1 MLKQIRKLR
10 SKTFQRT
17 EMTMISSGICRPRN
31 LSINSKGSIH
41 DDATATELGFR
52 AGTVAGDIHLEQ
64 FGGILVSAFGQQW
77 FETGSLSMYFMHA
90 TADAEPVEATLDVE
104 ESAAPLSNAQVVA
117 RMQTPEGV
125 TVAEGTASVGSSSAP
140 TALYSRDRR
149 PVDASTLRMLRHATP
164 GRPLETIT
172 RQAPGRDQQ
181 LRQSRGILT
190 APLDWYMESSPWG
203 KPICSPLTM
212 CRVLVAGMTET
223 IEKECGDFVGLYGAI
238 EIRNHNGPLFLD
250 TDYTVTGHVLDVAD
264 TPKTEV
270 LWFTTEARIAGEPDS
285 SPIASLTM
293 MTRLL
298 KDSSPLYS
306 E

>member
-1 MLKQIRKLR
+1 
-10 SKTFQRT
+10 
-17 EMTMISSGICRPRN
+17 MTLISSGICNPRN

-90 TADAEPVEATLDVE
+90 TADAEPVEATLDVGD
-104 ESAAPLSNAQVVA
+104 AQTPLQNTQVAA
-117 RMQTPEGV
+117 RMQTPDGI
-125 TVAEGTASVGSSSAP
+125 TVAEGTASVGMSSSP

-149 PVDASTLRMLRHATP
+149 GVDASTLRMLRHAQP

-172 RQAPGRDQQ
+172 RQAPGDDQI
-181 LRQSRGILT
+181 LRLSRGIMT
-190 APLDWYMESSPWG
+190 SPLDWYVGDSPWG
-203 KPICSPLTM
+203 GPICSPLTG

-238 EIRNHNGPLFLD
+238 EIRNHNGPLMLN
-250 TDYTVTGHVLDVAD
+250 TDYTVTGRVLDVSD
-264 TPKTEV
+264 SPKTEI
-270 LWFTTEARIAGEPDS
+270 LWFTTEARIAGQPDS
-285 SPIASLTM
+285 KPIASLTM

-298 KDSSPLYS
+298 KNSSSLYA